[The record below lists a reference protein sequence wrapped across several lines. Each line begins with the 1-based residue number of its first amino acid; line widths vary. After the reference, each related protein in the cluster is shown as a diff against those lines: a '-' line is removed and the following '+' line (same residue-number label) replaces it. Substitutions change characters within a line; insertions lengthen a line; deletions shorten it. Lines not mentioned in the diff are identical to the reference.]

1 MKKQCGLVL
10 AASAALASLSI
21 SSGTAYAEGRKTGK
35 QTVQP
40 TPISS
45 PAQSTTQPTMPA
57 QGKYVLIM
65 TLGYL
70 GGQPGAFLSKPGS
83 AAVDA
88 VMIKF
93 NSMSQCEY
101 VQTQMEERWRK
112 DIFNSICIALPEGAE
127 IIG

>member
-1 MKKQCGLVL
+1 MKRMLSIGITSLALVL
-10 AASAALASLSI
+10 SQGAFSVALAEPANT
-21 SSGTAYAEGRKTGK
+21 GAPAKTAETAL
-35 QTVQP
+35 
-40 TPISS
+40 
-45 PAQSTTQPTMPA
+45 PA
-57 QGKYVLIM
+57 QGKYLLIM

-101 VQTQMEERWRK
+101 VETQMKEKWRK

>member
-1 MKKQCGLVL
+1 MKKTLSIGITGLSL
-10 AASAALASLSI
+10 ALAL
-21 SSGTAYAEGRKTGK
+21 GAPTAAFAEQATKS
-35 QTVQP
+35 
-40 TPISS
+40 TPSQAS
-45 PAQSTTQPTMPA
+45 TAPAEKELPA
-57 QGKYVLIM
+57 QGKYLLIM

-101 VQTQMEERWRK
+101 VETQLQAKWRK

-127 IIG
+127 VIG

>member
-1 MKKQCGLVL
+1 ML
-10 AASAALASLSI
+10 ALAEQAVNSTPTETNTTPTETNTTPTEASATS
-21 SSGTAYAEGRKTGK
+21 AEKEL
-35 QTVQP
+35 
-40 TPISS
+40 
-45 PAQSTTQPTMPA
+45 PA
-57 QGKYVLIM
+57 QGRYLLIM

-101 VQTQMEERWRK
+101 VETQMKAKWRK

-127 IIG
+127 VIG

>member
-1 MKKQCGLVL
+1 MKNRFSLGTAALSVALISGSPIL
-10 AASAALASLSI
+10 ALAEQSPKSASTETSITSAEASAA
-21 SSGTAYAEGRKTGK
+21 
-35 QTVQP
+35 
-40 TPISS
+40 
-45 PAQSTTQPTMPA
+45 PAKNELPA
-57 QGKYVLIM
+57 QGKYLLIM

-101 VQTQMEERWRK
+101 VQTQMQSKWRT
-112 DIFNSICIALPEGAE
+112 DIFNSICIALPDGAE
-127 IIG
+127 VIG